1 MGTRMPYQIKLAVE
15 RHYNEDIPFDKSTLF
30 SDDERRDMF
39 KHSFRTYTKLHRE
52 LYDQWQAE
60 LVPHLAQVIMYANN
74 GAYDERQRKKNEESP
89 FNNTPAAIEQRRK
102 EAERKDAKHTPSTTA
117 AQSVTE
123 LFRQKVAATPSRKIG
138 SMLQTTQRT
147 RCDGQ
152 KFFSR
157 RDAYTVANLCAKNY
171 TVHFVLRNMANGM
184 YGKHV
189 RTESCSYRDRPY
201 LPLEINCACSKS
213 WSQT

>member
-1 MGTRMPYQIKLAVE
+1 MKLAVE
-15 RHYNEDIPFDKSTLF
+15 RHYNEGIPFDESTIF
-30 SDDERRDMF
+30 SDEMRRDMF

-60 LVPHLAQVIMYANN
+60 LVPHVAQVIMYANN

-102 EAERKDAKHTPSTTA
+102 EAERKKADEKAKGGKTA
-117 AQSVTE
+117 AEKVIQSFTSKLE
-123 LFRQKVAATPSRKIG
+123 SGEIGPKKGG
-138 SMLQTTQRT
+138 SMLAKSERT
-147 RCDGQ
+147 RFDGQ

-157 RDAYTVANLCAKNY
+157 RDSFQVASLCVKSY
-171 TVHFVLRNMANGM
+171 TVHKTLQSIHGGM

-189 RTESCSYRDRPY
+189 HVFIYTV
-201 LPLEINCACSKS
+201 PL
-213 WSQT
+213 SQAVFIFLFAHN